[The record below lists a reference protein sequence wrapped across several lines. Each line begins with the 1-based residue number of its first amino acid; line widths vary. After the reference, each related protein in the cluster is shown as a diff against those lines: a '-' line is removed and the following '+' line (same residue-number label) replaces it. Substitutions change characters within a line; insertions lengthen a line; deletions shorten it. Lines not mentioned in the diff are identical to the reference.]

1 MLEYGINHDKL
12 SFYNSD
18 LIVSLDLQQPMQS
31 VPITTNVV
39 SVNPVQA
46 RCTQYTTFCQKVCQ

>member
-1 MLEYGINHDKL
+1 MLEYGINHGKL

-18 LIVSLDLQQPMQS
+18 RIVLLNLQQPMQS

-46 RCTQYTTFCQKVCQ
+46 RCTQYTTLCHKVCQ